1 MQIRI
6 GRCSVLL
13 LLPLFATVCA
23 SPPRGVI
30 IFCAGDSLTSKAYP
44 HFLQRLLN
52 ADGILA
58 RVNNH
63 GVTGNTSGEYL
74 SYLRDPSRSEA
85 LMWDRPDIILLQLGT
100 NDVRT
105 DGDFLSTDQFIANM
119 RQILIFFGDFISRTA
134 DRSRIVLALIP
145 PIPENTPYPFSPESA
160 RRVREEINPAIA
172 RLAREYG
179 LPLVDNYRIFVER
192 PDLLPGV
199 HPTRDGFR
207 LMAQNWYATVK
218 EILKERK

>member
-6 GRCSVLL
+6 GRRSVLL
-13 LLPLFATVCA
+13 LLPLFVSVCA

-30 IFCAGDSLTSKAYP
+30 ILCAGDSLTSKAYP

-52 ADGILA
+52 EDGIAA
-58 RVNNH
+58 RVVNY

-74 SYLRDPSRSEA
+74 SYLRQPGRAEA
-85 LMWDRPDIILLQLGT
+85 LMWERPDIILVQLGT

-105 DGDFLSTDQFIANM
+105 DGDHLPTERFVANM
-119 RQILIFFGDFISRTA
+119 RQILGYFKGFISRTA
-134 DRSRIVLALIP
+134 DPSRIVLALVP
-145 PIPENTPYPFSPESA
+145 PVPENTPYPFSPESA
-160 RRVREEINPAIA
+160 RRVREEINPAIT
-172 RLAREYG
+172 RLAGEYG
-179 LPLVDNYRIFVER
+179 LALVDNYRIFADR
-192 PDLLPGV
+192 PDLQPGV

-207 LMAQNWYATVK
+207 LMARNWYATVK